1 MRHTHER
8 RHPLTVLQQMLYA
21 PCGGLTALESFG
33 KDVLF
38 GFPSARG
45 SIVETALQVGIAG
58 AVIGLHH
65 AIVKVFGQFGFHI
78 EGHAVDNEQ
87 VGRATLGSDELA

>member
-1 MRHTHER
+1 MLTILQLMRN
-8 RHPLTVLQQMLYA
+8 A

-38 GFPSARG
+38 GFPSACG
-45 SIVETALQVGIAG
+45 GIVETALQVGIAG

-65 AIVKVFGQFGFHI
+65 AIVKVFGQFGLHI
-78 EGHAVDNEQ
+78 EGHTVDNEQ
-87 VGRATLGSDELA
+87 VRRAALRPDELA